1 MTSTSLWITL
11 LVSGILGSLGHCLGM
26 CGPLNLMIAAQ
37 MHKNDLA
44 VLPNFSLYHATRVLL
59 YVLLGA
65 LVGVLGSLLGLSKQ
79 LTTLGGAVS
88 LLLGIA
94 IVLLGA
100 EYMGWLRTFPL
111 EGASR
116 WWNVAMSR
124 ALKQSGWHGV
134 ALLGALNGL
143 LPCGLVYSA
152 LLLAA
157 STGEAWR
164 GALGMALFGLGT
176 FPALLALDLG
186 AGELSVRFRQGM
198 MRLAGALMLLVGLQL
213 ALRGGA
219 ALHLWSHLHLGGI
232 ALW

>member
-1 MTSTSLWITL
+1 M
-11 LVSGILGSLGHCLGM
+11 SGLLGSLGHCLGM
-26 CGPLNLMIAAQ
+26 CGPLNLMVAAQ
-37 MHKNDLA
+37 MRKNALPA
-44 VLPNFSLYHATRVLL
+44 LPNFSLYHAARVLI

-65 LVGVLGSLLGLSKQ
+65 LVGALGSLLGLSHQ
-79 LTTLGGAVS
+79 LTALGGAVS

-94 IVLLGA
+94 ILLLGA
-100 EYMGWLRTFPL
+100 GYLGWLRAFPL

-116 WWNVAMSR
+116 WWNAALSR
-124 ALKQSGWHGV
+124 ALKQGGWRGV
-134 ALLGALNGL
+134 ALLGVLNGL

-157 STGEAWR
+157 STGAVWR

-186 AGELSVRFRQGM
+186 AGALSVRFRQGM
-198 MRLAGALMLLVGLQL
+198 MKLAGALMLLVGLQL
-213 ALRGGA
+213 VLRGGA
-219 ALHLWSHLHLGGI
+219 ALHLWPHLHLGGI

>member
-1 MTSTSLWITL
+1 
-11 LVSGILGSLGHCLGM
+11 M
-26 CGPLNLMIAAQ
+26 CGPLNFMVAAQ
-37 MHKNDLA
+37 IRKNGLA
-44 VLPNFSLYHATRVLL
+44 MLPHFGLYHATRVLL

-65 LVGVLGSLLGLSKQ
+65 LIGALSSLLGLSKQ
-79 LTTLGGAVS
+79 LTTLGGVVS
-88 LLLGIA
+88 LLLGIV
-94 IVLLGA
+94 ILLLGVG
-100 EYMGWLRTFPL
+100 YLGRLRTFSL
-111 EGASR
+111 DGASL
-116 WWNVAMSR
+116 WWNAALSR
-124 ALKQSGWHGV
+124 ALKQSGWRGV
-134 ALLGALNGL
+134 TLLGALNGL

-186 AGELSVRFRQGM
+186 ASALSVRFRQGM

-219 ALHLWSHLHLGGI
+219 ALHLWSHLYLGRI